1 MATHS
6 VTRSK
11 TATLTAAT
19 ADTVTVT
26 GTISKLQVVNHGTTR
41 ISVTYNGAAATVDGD
56 NTIPVPPGGVTVLY
70 DKGEVGDAAVVDSSV
85 DHVVSLISSSTPTY
99 CVVGF

>member
-1 MATHS
+1 MASHS

-26 GTISKLQVVNHGTTR
+26 STVGKLQVVNLGTTR
-41 ISVTYNGAAATVDGD
+41 ISCTYNGAAATVDGD
-56 NTIPVPPGGVTVLY
+56 NTIPVPPGSVVTLF
-70 DKGEVGDAAVVDSSV
+70 DANDDTAGTPFDPTV